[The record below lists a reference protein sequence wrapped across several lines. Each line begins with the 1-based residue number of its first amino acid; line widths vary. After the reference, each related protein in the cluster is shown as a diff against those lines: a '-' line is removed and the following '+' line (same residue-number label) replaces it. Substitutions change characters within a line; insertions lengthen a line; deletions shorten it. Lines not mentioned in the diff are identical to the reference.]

1 MKIIHGS
8 GYFSPRTLLAK
19 KTEVHKRL
27 KETDI
32 KIDLMLNHEMSLK
45 PYKFALVCSVL
56 TGHPQF
62 SRVGSLTNAV

>member
-1 MKIIHGS
+1 MVA
-8 GYFSPRTLLAK
+8 GYYSPRTLLAK

-45 PYKFALVCSVL
+45 PCKFALICSLL
-56 TGHPQF
+56 TSHPQF
-62 SRVGSLTNAV
+62 SRVGCQTNAV